1 MDSRLPSDADEVVEN
16 HGRLDRAHGRL
27 DRAAEMRVV
36 DRGHVAF
43 WRIERDYRLVIRPSR
58 SLRPARATKRRA
70 AAGEQ
75 TEAGGRL
82 LVP

>member
-1 MDSRLPSDADEVVEN
+1 
-16 HGRLDRAHGRL
+16 
-27 DRAAEMRVV
+27 MRVV

-43 WRIERDYRLVIRPSR
+43 WRIERDYLLVIRPSR